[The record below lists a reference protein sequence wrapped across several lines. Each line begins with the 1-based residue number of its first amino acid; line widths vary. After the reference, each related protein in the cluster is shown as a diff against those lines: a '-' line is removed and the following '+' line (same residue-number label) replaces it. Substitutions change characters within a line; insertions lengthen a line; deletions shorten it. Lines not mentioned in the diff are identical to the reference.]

1 MLFGQRP
8 LLLNL
13 LFCCFKVNQFQIDR
27 PHSLRVEQL
36 EEFIMMFC
44 SNELIPKSFL
54 SCFGTT
60 FGSKSTKGPA
70 PNLLLNTSD
79 LVQAIVIKFTRNC
92 RKASVVLEGF
102 YCSFTWFELGLAWVE
117 NSLKV
122 SLLCV
127 GARREDCLNF
137 KQFKAYHWSFK
148 SSLDHVI

>member
-1 MLFGQRP
+1 MEIVIRRLRSIIRDVRDDFVGNSLCIMLFGQRP

-79 LVQAIVIKFTRNC
+79 LV
-92 RKASVVLEGF
+92 
-102 YCSFTWFELGLAWVE
+102 
-117 NSLKV
+117 
-122 SLLCV
+122 
-127 GARREDCLNF
+127 
-137 KQFKAYHWSFK
+137 
-148 SSLDHVI
+148 